1 MPSFRLSELAT
12 VIGADLAGDS
22 DPVISGVASIEA
34 AGPGDITFI
43 NKKSLLPNLE
53 VTRASAVL
61 VPPDVEC
68 SLPVLRLEDPY
79 AGFVQILQRFAP
91 AREVLFPAGV
101 HPSAVIDAE
110 ARIHESVAIGPCAVV
125 AAGAII
131 GAGSALGPHV
141 IVGAETVIGEN
152 CLLYAGAI
160 VRERCVLGREVILQA
175 GAVIGSDGFGY
186 IPGTNGMER
195 VPQIGRVVLEDGVEV
210 GANACIDRA
219 TTGDTVIGAGTK
231 IDNLVQIAHNVQV
244 GRHCALSAQCG
255 IAGSCRIGDGVQ
267 MGGQVGIGDH
277 LEVGAEAKLAGKSGI
292 WRNIPA
298 GQITLGYPAFERKA
312 TLQMVAN
319 VRKLPDLMKRLGKL
333 EDRLLGNKQ
342 TGKE

>member
-1 MPSFRLSELAT
+1 VPSFRLSEIAAD
-12 VIGADLAGDS
+12 IGANLAGDS
-22 DPVISGVASIEA
+22 DPIITGAAGIET

-43 NKKSLLPNLE
+43 QSRSLLPKLAT
-53 VTRASAVL
+53 TRAAAVL
-61 VPPDVEC
+61 VKPDMEC
-68 SLPVLRLEDPY
+68 SLPALRLEDPY
-79 AGFVQILQRFAP
+79 KGFVQLLHRFAP
-91 AREVLFPAGV
+91 AREIVFPAGV
-101 HPSAVIDAE
+101 HPSAVVDAE
-110 ARIHESVAIGPCAVV
+110 ATVHESVAIGPCAVV

-141 IVGAETVIGEN
+141 VVGAETVIGEN

-160 VRERCVLGREVILQA
+160 VRERCVLGDQVTLQA

-186 IPGTNGMER
+186 IPGEHGMVR

-231 IDNLVQIAHNVQV
+231 LDNLVQIAHNVQV
-244 GRHCALSAQCG
+244 GQHCALSAQCG
-255 IAGSCRIGDGVQ
+255 IAGSSQIGDGVQ

-277 LEVGAEAKLAGKSGI
+277 LQVGDEARLAGKSGI

-298 GQITLGYPAFERKA
+298 GQTTFGYPAFERRE

-319 VRKLPDLMKRLGKL
+319 VRKLPDLIKRIGKL
-333 EDRLLGNKQ
+333 EDRLLDREQ